1 MVALTH
7 IPLTRLAPGLCAGL
21 AAVGV
26 MLLPHSLAIGL
37 CVVLMAGSFAI
48 LRAPRPE
55 ASSRIGSSTWTVRY
69 GAEVTAL
76 PLDRITEVRIDHPH
90 NGPDRVQV
98 LMTNG
103 LCVPLPDAALP
114 DPRTLTDALRARN
127 VTVYQS

>member
-7 IPLTRLAPGLCAGL
+7 ISLTRLAPGLCAAL
-21 AAVGV
+21 AVVGV
-26 MLLPHSLAIGL
+26 ILLPHSLAIGF

-48 LRAPRPE
+48 IRAPRPE
-55 ASSRIGSSTWTVRY
+55 ASSRIAGSTWTVRY

-98 LMTNG
+98 LMNNG
-103 LCVPLPDAALP
+103 LCVPLPNAALP
-114 DPRTLTDALRARN
+114 DPRILTAALRARN
-127 VTVYQS
+127 VTVHQS